1 METRYIKINKDANNK
16 IQYLKEVLPK
26 IPANTILY
34 KKLTGLGATYGELKA
49 DRHSIIIEPNVPVII
64 GKCEDSKHKAD
75 ALFGVYKGVNTEDV
89 IEYLNKNKGRFYK
102 ILTTPESFKKVKDA
116 FEAMDM
122 DIRFTCFLLF
132 DECHKVTK
140 DVDYRNYIT
149 LPLDDFFDFEE
160 KALVSA
166 TPIEVTDPR
175 FEQQGFQILE
185 IQPTFEYTRNIQV
198 SHTNNILET
207 TKNILSLIKSTNGSN
222 NQYNCFFINSTDIIY
237 SLIKQ
242 MDIQD
247 DSVVFCADQSVD
259 KLKRLKFKNACSKW
273 DRNKIK
279 KYNFFTS
286 RFYNA
291 LDIELD
297 EQPNIIIISDVYFAE
312 QTMVDPYCDVI
323 QIVGRFRNGVSN
335 IVHISNTNKDLPQR
349 SMEEIKLYI
358 HSSEEVYK
366 VLTSYYNTATTKEA
380 RDAYRSARDS
390 VPYNKY
396 LDKKQNKNW
405 FAIDNYINEE
415 ILKGYYHDRE
425 SLVNAYKNTG
435 AFNVEST
442 GFSYPLGDTERLKR
456 ENRCISLKEKRKV
469 IVSQL
474 ELLDNTELDMQFK
487 RDLIESDE
495 FIVKAYDCLGK
506 GEIERLNYSQS
517 KI

>member
-1 METRYIKINKDANNK
+1 MQRERDKCLLPPFNYKVTMETRYIKINKDANNK

-140 DVDYRNYIT
+140 DVDYRNDIT

-279 KYNFFTS
+279 MYNFFTS

-297 EQPNIIIISDVYFAE
+297 
-312 QTMVDPYCDVI
+312 
-323 QIVGRFRNGVSN
+323 
-335 IVHISNTNKDLPQR
+335 
-349 SMEEIKLYI
+349 
-358 HSSEEVYK
+358 
-366 VLTSYYNTATTKEA
+366 
-380 RDAYRSARDS
+380 
-390 VPYNKY
+390 
-396 LDKKQNKNW
+396 
-405 FAIDNYINEE
+405 
-415 ILKGYYHDRE
+415 
-425 SLVNAYKNTG
+425 
-435 AFNVEST
+435 
-442 GFSYPLGDTERLKR
+442 
-456 ENRCISLKEKRKV
+456 
-469 IVSQL
+469 
-474 ELLDNTELDMQFK
+474 
-487 RDLIESDE
+487 
-495 FIVKAYDCLGK
+495 
-506 GEIERLNYSQS
+506 
-517 KI
+517 

>member
-1 METRYIKINKDANNK
+1 MQRERDKCLLPPFNYKVTMETRYIKINKDANNK

-140 DVDYRNYIT
+140 DVDYRNDIT

-222 NQYNCFFINSTDIIY
+222 NQYNCIFIN
-237 SLIKQ
+237 
-242 MDIQD
+242 
-247 DSVVFCADQSVD
+247 
-259 KLKRLKFKNACSKW
+259 
-273 DRNKIK
+273 
-279 KYNFFTS
+279 
-286 RFYNA
+286 
-291 LDIELD
+291 
-297 EQPNIIIISDVYFAE
+297 
-312 QTMVDPYCDVI
+312 
-323 QIVGRFRNGVSN
+323 
-335 IVHISNTNKDLPQR
+335 
-349 SMEEIKLYI
+349 
-358 HSSEEVYK
+358 
-366 VLTSYYNTATTKEA
+366 
-380 RDAYRSARDS
+380 
-390 VPYNKY
+390 
-396 LDKKQNKNW
+396 
-405 FAIDNYINEE
+405 
-415 ILKGYYHDRE
+415 
-425 SLVNAYKNTG
+425 
-435 AFNVEST
+435 
-442 GFSYPLGDTERLKR
+442 
-456 ENRCISLKEKRKV
+456 
-469 IVSQL
+469 
-474 ELLDNTELDMQFK
+474 
-487 RDLIESDE
+487 
-495 FIVKAYDCLGK
+495 
-506 GEIERLNYSQS
+506 
-517 KI
+517 